1 MRGKKLEM
9 AVNDDVGA
17 ENGTKKGCVRLR
29 EEFVFTS

>member
-9 AVNDDVGA
+9 AVNDVGA
-17 ENGTKKGCVRLR
+17 ENGTEKGCVRLR